1 MIIETPYKAGDTVS
15 LKLSS
20 GEEIV
25 ARLEDETATQF
36 ILKKP
41 MVLIM
46 QQQGMGLAPFM
57 FSVSPDA
64 KFSIL
69 ATTVTC
75 VAKTEGEI
83 AKQLIN
89 STIKN
94 TTSKAWFKA
103 KGYDEAGDQ
112 VSEFDFEWS
121 CKKRKNG

>member
-1 MIIETPYKAGDTVS
+1 MIIETPYKTGDTVS

-83 AKQLIN
+83 AKQYT
-89 STIKN
+89 S
-94 TTSKAWFKA
+94 TTSGIQLA
-103 KGYDEAGDQ
+103 
-112 VSEFDFEWS
+112 
-121 CKKRKNG
+121 